1 MRKSQKLICLLA
13 LLAAAGC
20 SGMNPATAWDP
31 YFDFA
36 SLRTYDWAPKAPES
50 GANLPY
56 EAIERA
62 VKRAVD
68 ARMRAAG
75 FTESS
80 SNPTFRLTYY
90 VGLEEIEAIGDSPY
104 YGPGWG
110 AYWGWGWDGPAG
122 VNQSLYD
129 AGTVTVDVLS
139 PDPSIGLVWRGRA
152 QTELRPGISAG
163 RAESTVESAL
173 GDILEDFPPLP
184 ER

>member
-1 MRKSQKLICLLA
+1 MRTSQKLICLLA

-20 SGMNPATAWDP
+20 SGMDPATAWDP
-31 YFDFA
+31 YFDFG
-36 SLRTYDWAPKAPES
+36 SLRTYDWAPKVPES

-56 EAIERA
+56 EAIDSA
-62 VKRAVD
+62 VKRVVD

-80 SNPTFRLTYY
+80 TSPTFHLTYY
-90 VGLEEIEAIGDSPY
+90 VGLEEVEAIGNGAY

-122 VNQSLYD
+122 INQSLYD

-139 PDPSIGLVWRGRA
+139 SDPSVGLVWRGRA
-152 QTELRPGISAG
+152 QTDLAPGISAN
-163 RAESTVESAL
+163 RAEGAVESAL
-173 GDILEDFPPLP
+173 KDILEEFPPLP